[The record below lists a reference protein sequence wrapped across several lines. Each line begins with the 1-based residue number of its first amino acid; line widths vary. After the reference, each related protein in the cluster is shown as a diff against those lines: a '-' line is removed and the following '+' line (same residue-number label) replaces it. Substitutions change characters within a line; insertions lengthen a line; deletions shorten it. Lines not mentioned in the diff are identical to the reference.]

1 MIGRKEG
8 NGGIG
13 LGRDVCAGRGIS
25 VQQDVPAGEDDE
37 SGQHGGGNESNP
49 VDILLLSTP
58 SPSVDIYHMDPSL
71 VRDARGPFGC
81 LKFRN
86 RRNVVSGSVCC
97 FDFKNRRD
105 TKRRKASF

>member
-1 MIGRKEG
+1 MIGPKEG

-71 VRDARGPFGC
+71 VRERAIWLFGI
-81 LKFRN
+81 RN

>member
-1 MIGRKEG
+1 M
-8 NGGIG
+8 
-13 LGRDVCAGRGIS
+13 GRDVCAGRGIS

-71 VRDARGPFGC
+71 VRKRAIWLFGI
-81 LKFRN
+81 RN
-86 RRNVVSGSVCC
+86 RCNVVSGSVCC

-105 TKRRKASF
+105 TKRRKASI